1 MENNKMQRMAK
12 NAIKYYENK
21 QDKTEMDIVYTTVL
35 SEYIKYLEEVLH
47 EYDKA
52 FENIKN
58 LM

>member
-47 EYDKA
+47 EYDQA

>member
-21 QDKTEMDIVYTTVL
+21 EDKSEIDIVYTTVL

>member
-1 MENNKMQRMAK
+1 MQRMAK